1 MMPGLAATI
10 SAKRR
15 FYVPVAGMFAVMLA
29 GEDALAGTSASFD
42 VMASIAAGCAVDG
55 VGTSGYAGLIGTL
68 DFGRDTTLS
77 TASHSAVL
85 SDNRAIAVR
94 CTPGVTLQLAI
105 NGGLYASGGVRN
117 LMVSGSSTDRLPYRL
132 FSNAGMTDEI
142 GIGQSRSILATT
154 ATMNDVW
161 LPIHA
166 RLSLPGGTAPGSY
179 TDTLLVTLTW

>member
-1 MMPGLAATI
+1 MAALSVTI
-10 SAKRR
+10 SDKRR
-15 FYVPVAGMFAVMLA
+15 FYVPMAGLFAAMLA
-29 GEDALAGTSASFD
+29 GEGALAGTSASFD

-55 VGTSGYAGLIGTL
+55 VGTSGDAGLIGTL
-68 DFGRDTTLS
+68 DFGHDTTLS

-85 SDNRAIAVR
+85 SENRAITVR

-117 LMVSGSSTDRLPYRL
+117 LRVGGSSTDRLPYRL

-142 GIGQSRSILATT
+142 GIGQNRSILVTA

-161 LPIHA
+161 LPIYA
-166 RLSLPGGTAPGSY
+166 RLSLPGGTVPGNY
-179 TDTLLVTLTW
+179 TDALLVTLTW